1 MIIAYF
7 IICCG
12 FIFMQVLSSMMNAK
26 MKSRN
31 VADNGDTVEDSILM
45 TLIGNGED
53 LAPMVRHSFEI
64 GKPESLLHQLKN
76 VVKKKEIEIEE
87 LCKLHYEEFI
97 VAVDELRGV
106 LVDAEELK
114 SELASDNFRLQE
126 IGSAL
131 LVRLE
136 DLLESYS
143 IKKNVTE
150 AVKMSRICVEVL
162 DLCIKCNKH
171 VSEGQFYPALKAID
185 QIEKS
190 YMKNIPVKTLKN
202 LVEKRVPVIKSHIE
216 KKVCGEI
223 NEWLVHIRSTSKDIG
238 QKAIGFASSARQK
251 NEDMLARQKKAEEES
266 CLGLGD
272 FTYSLDVEEIDENS
286 VLKINLMP
294 LYRAYYIH
302 ICLGIG
308 NQFREYYYKNRVLQ
322 LSSDLQV
329 SSFQHFLGSHQTYL
343 AQIAGYFIV
352 EDRVLRTAGDLLLAN
367 QVEAMWETAVS
378 KVTLTLENQ
387 FSQMDTASHLLLV
400 KDYVTL
406 FGATLRQ
413 YGYDVGPILDTLTK
427 SRDKYHEL
435 LLAECRLQIK
445 DAIRN
450 DSCEQMVIKESEYQ
464 SNVLCFQLQTSE
476 IMPGFPYVAPFSS
489 MVPDCCRIIRSFIK
503 DSVNYLSYG
512 GQTNFF
518 DFARKYLDKLLIDVL
533 NEVILS
539 TIQSGSIGVSQA
551 MQIAANISFLEK
563 ACDYFLQTASKQC
576 GIPTRMVA
584 RPQTT
589 LMAKMVLK
597 TSRDEAYLALLDL
610 VNHKLTEYLSLM
622 ENVNWIIDD
631 VVQHKSDYMNEVVI
645 YLDTILSTAQQ
656 ILPLDVMYKIGNG
669 ALEHLNNSFMDTLL
683 SDSLKR
689 FTANAVMGINND
701 IKTLE
706 LFADEKFHG
715 TRLSEIYKEGSF
727 RGCLLEV
734 RQLVN
739 LLLSSQPENFMNPVI
754 RMKNY
759 NTLDYKKVGIICE
772 KYKDSPDGIFGSLS
786 NRGGKQTNRKKSM
799 DVLKR
804 RLKEFN

>member
-1 MIIAYF
+1 
-7 IICCG
+7 
-12 FIFMQVLSSMMNAK
+12 MNPK
-26 MKSRN
+26 MSSRN
-31 VADNGDTVEDSILM
+31 VKENGDTVEDSILM
-45 TLIGNGED
+45 TLIGNGDD
-53 LAPMVRHSFEI
+53 LAPMVRHSFEM
-64 GKPESLLHQLKN
+64 GKPEALVHQLKY
-76 VVKKKEIEIEE
+76 VVKKKEVEIEE

-114 SELASDNFRLQE
+114 GELASDNFRLQE
-126 IGSAL
+126 IGSEL
-131 LVRLE
+131 LLRLE

-150 AVKMSRICVEVL
+150 AVKMSMICVKVL

-185 QIEKS
+185 LIEES
-190 YMKNIPVKTLKN
+190 YMKSIPVKTLKN
-202 LVEKRVPVIKSHIE
+202 LVEKKVPVIKTHIE

-223 NEWLVHIRSTSKDIG
+223 NEWLVQIRSTSKHIG

-266 CLGLGD
+266 SLGLGD
-272 FTYSLDVEEIDENS
+272 FTYSLDVEDIDESS
-286 VLKINLMP
+286 VLQINLMP

-302 ICLGIG
+302 ICLGLG
-308 NQFREYYYKNRVLQ
+308 DKFREYYYKNRMLQ

-329 SSFQHFLGSHQTYL
+329 SVQHFLGSHQTYL

-352 EDRVLRTAGDLLLAN
+352 EDRVLRTAGDLLSAN
-367 QVEAMWETAVS
+367 QVESMWETAVN
-378 KVTLTLENQ
+378 KMTLTLESQ
-387 FSQMDTASHLLLV
+387 FSQMDNASHLLLV

-406 FGATLRQ
+406 LGSTLRQ
-413 YGYDVGPILDTLTK
+413 YGYDVGPILEALTN

-435 LLAECRLQIK
+435 LLTECRVQIK
-445 DAIRN
+445 DAIVN
-450 DSCEQMVIKESEYQ
+450 DSCQQMVMKESEYQ
-464 SNVLCFQLQTSE
+464 SNVVCFHLQTSDLV
-476 IMPGFPYVAPFSS
+476 PAFPYVAPFSS
-489 MVPDCCRIIRSFIK
+489 MVPDCCRIVRSFIK

-533 NEVILS
+533 NEVLLS
-539 TIQSGSIGVSQA
+539 TIKNGNTGVSQA
-551 MQIAANISFLEK
+551 MQISANIAFLER

-576 GIPTRMVA
+576 GVPTRMVA
-584 RPQTT
+584 RPGTT
-589 LMAKMVLK
+589 LMAKTVLK
-597 TSRDEAYLALLDL
+597 TSRDESYLALLDL
-610 VNHKLTEYLSLM
+610 VDCKLTEYLALN

-631 VVQHKSDYMNEVVI
+631 VAQHKSDYMNEVVV
-645 YLDTILSTAQQ
+645 YLDTLLSTAQQ

-669 ALEHLNNSFMDTLL
+669 ALEHVNNSFMNTLL
-683 SDSLKR
+683 SDTLKR
-689 FTANAVMGINND
+689 FTANAVMGINDD

-706 LFADEKFHG
+706 QFADDKFHG
-715 TRLSEIYKEGSF
+715 TGLSEIYKEGSF
-727 RGCLLEV
+727 RGCLLEI

-759 NTLDYKKVGIICE
+759 NTLDYKKIGIICE

-786 NRGGKQTNRKKSM
+786 NRGGKQSNRKKSM